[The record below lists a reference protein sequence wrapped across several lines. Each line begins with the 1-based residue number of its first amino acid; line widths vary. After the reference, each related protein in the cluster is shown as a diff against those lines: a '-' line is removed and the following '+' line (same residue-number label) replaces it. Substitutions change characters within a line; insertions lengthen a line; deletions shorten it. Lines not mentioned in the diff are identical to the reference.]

1 MKHIRLPLS
10 LLLALSLLP
19 SCKPASDSAAEE
31 SRRLLEQAQMD
42 NARQAAELQQRSD
55 DLQQQLA
62 DLQKTLQEKET
73 AELKTRLE
81 SIRQENERLA
91 ADAQAARQKS
101 LSLAEELE
109 RSKLPRALPYLPPS
123 APAVPQQPWTTPDDD
138 YSLFYDSLRPHGKW
152 VEVDGYG
159 YAFRPGLADRPNW
172 RPYVDGRWAWTDQG
186 WAWDSN
192 EPFGW
197 ACYHYGRWVQVS
209 RHGWLW
215 VPGRE
220 WAPAW
225 VSWRYGDDCVGWAPL
240 PPGAGRTAVGHDC
253 DVQYGLGPSSYT
265 FINAGNFG
273 RTSYVNVSLSVTSIT
288 RLFQQTLNVT
298 RIVPSNHGSVFT
310 QRGGPDLDWVQ
321 KRCGSPVV
329 RAPVHFKD
337 RLDRAPDFRR
347 GHDHG
352 HPGFNAAPLE
362 IVRGKSKP
370 GTPLIAERIQ
380 QPIMIDAWKDVPE
393 DRRASLKEAMLRQ
406 AKLPQPRPALA
417 DTPKQSEPALQ
428 PRQPGME
435 PPTRTPG
442 IPGGDHPTLP
452 VTVEAGRNP
461 ERPEIP
467 ATPGSRPGSPDMG
480 KGGRFPHEPGKGRLE
495 DPRRPGSIQPQPGKE
510 VQARHNTAEAEAMKA
525 REEQAA
531 RQQQELALR
540 QAAMDA
546 QRAQAAEQERQNLER
561 RQEMQS
567 RMERQRQDLEKS
579 RQEKLTEENR
589 SREMQFRRQQEE
601 MAAKQ
606 AEVEARKKQEETAM
620 AARQQEAAQ
629 LQQQAE
635 AMKAREDAAKREA
648 EMQEQRGRET
658 EMKARQEAA
667 ERQQKMEQQRQMQE
681 AAERQREAAERAQ
694 REAMERA
701 QQEAAMRAAQEAAER
716 AQREAME
723 RAQQEAAMRAAQEA
737 AERQREAAERAQRE
751 AMERAQ
757 REAAERQREM
767 QRQQQEEARRQA
779 EEAARRQAEEAAR
792 RQAEEAARRQAE
804 EAARRA
810 AEEAGKQQGQ

>member
-10 LLLALSLLP
+10 LLLALSILP

-62 DLQKTLQEKET
+62 DLQKALQEKET
-73 AELKTRLE
+73 AELKARLE

-109 RSKLPRALPYLPPS
+109 RSKLPRALPYVPPS

-209 RHGWLW
+209 RQGWLW

-321 KRCGSPVV
+321 KRCGAPVV

-380 QPIMIDAWKDVPE
+380 QPVMIDAWKDVPE
-393 DRRASLKEAMLRQ
+393 DRRAFLKEVMLRQ

-417 DTPKQSEPALQ
+417 DTPRQSEPAPQ
-428 PRQPGME
+428 PNEPGTE
-435 PPTRTPG
+435 PPSRTPG
-442 IPGGDHPTLP
+442 IPGGDQPTLP
-452 VTVEAGRNP
+452 VTVETGRNP
-461 ERPEIP
+461 ERHELP

-480 KGGRFPHEPGKGRLE
+480 KGGRFTHEPGKGRLE
-495 DPRRPGSIQPQPGKE
+495 DHRWHGSIQPQSGKE
-510 VQARHNTAEAEAMKA
+510 AQERGNTAEAVAMKA
-525 REEQAA
+525 REEEAA

-546 QRAQAAEQERQNLER
+546 QRAQDAEQERQNLER

-567 RMERQRQDLEKS
+567 QMERQRQDLEKS

-589 SREMQFRRQQEE
+589 SREMQFGRQQEE

-629 LQQQAE
+629 LQQQQAE
-635 AMKAREDAAKREA
+635 AMKAREQAAKREA
-648 EMQEQRGRET
+648 EMQ
-658 EMKARQEAA
+658 ARQEAG
-667 ERQQKMEQQRQMQE
+667 
-681 AAERQREAAERAQ
+681 ERAQ
-694 REAMERA
+694 REAMEKA

-716 AQREAME
+716 
-723 RAQQEAAMRAAQEA
+723 
-737 AERQREAAERAQRE
+737 
-751 AMERAQ
+751 Q

-792 RQAEEAARRQAE
+792 R
-804 EAARRA
+804 A

>member
-1 MKHIRLPLS
+1 MKHILLPLS

-31 SRRLLEQAQMD
+31 SNRILEQAQMEQ
-42 NARQAAELQQRSD
+42 ARQAAELQQRSD

-62 DLQKTLQEKET
+62 DLQKVLQEKET
-73 AELKTRLE
+73 AELKARLE

-109 RSKLPRALPYLPPS
+109 RSKLPRALPYVPLS
-123 APAVPQQPWTTPDDD
+123 APAAPQHPWTTPDDN
-138 YSLFYDSLRPHGKW
+138 YSLFYESLRPHGKW

-159 YAFRPGLADRPNW
+159 YAFRPGLANRPNW
-172 RPYVDGRWAWTDQG
+172 RPYVDGRWTWTDQG

-240 PPGAGRTAVGHDC
+240 PPGAGRKSVGHDC
-253 DVQYGLGPSSYT
+253 DVQFGLGPSSYT

-273 RTSYVNVSLSVTSIT
+273 RTSYVNVSLSITSIT

-321 KRCGSPVV
+321 KHCESPVV
-329 RAPVHFKD
+329 RAPVYFRD

-352 HPGFNAAPLE
+352 HPGFDAAPLE
-362 IVRGKSKP
+362 IVQGKSKP
-370 GTPLIAERIQ
+370 GTPLITERIQ
-380 QPIMIDAWKDVPE
+380 QPVMIDAWKDVPVE
-393 DRRASLKEAMLRQ
+393 RRQTLKEVMLRQ
-406 AKLPQPRPALA
+406 AQLPQPRPALA
-417 DTPKQSEPALQ
+417 DTPRQVEPALQ
-428 PRQPGME
+428 LKQPGTDSSTQA
-435 PPTRTPG
+435 PSP
-442 IPGGDHPTLP
+442 PGGVQPTLP
-452 VTVEAGRNP
+452 FSIETGRNP
-461 ERPEIP
+461 ERPEFP
-467 ATPGSRPGSPDMG
+467 ATPGSRLGSPDMNQ
-480 KGGRFPHEPGKGRLE
+480 GGRFTQEPGKGRLE
-495 DPRRPGSIQPQPGKE
+495 DHRRLGSNQPQPGKE
-510 VQARHNTAEAEAMKA
+510 VHESGNNVESEMMKA
-525 REEQAA
+525 REEQ
-531 RQQQELALR
+531 
-540 QAAMDA
+540 
-546 QRAQAAEQERQNLER
+546 
-561 RQEMQS
+561 
-567 RMERQRQDLEKS
+567 
-579 RQEKLTEENR
+579 
-589 SREMQFRRQQEE
+589 
-601 MAAKQ
+601 
-606 AEVEARKKQEETAM
+606 

-629 LQQQAE
+629 LQQQQAE
-635 AMKAREDAAKREA
+635 AMKAREEDAKREA

-658 EMKARQEAA
+658 EMKAQQEAA
-667 ERQQKMEQQRQMQE
+667 MRAAQE

-694 REAMERA
+694 REAMEKA
-701 QQEAAMRAAQEAAER
+701 QQEAAMRAAQEAAERQREAAER

-757 REAAERQREM
+757 QEAAERQREM

-779 EEAARRQAEEAAR
+779 EEAARRQAEEAA
-792 RQAEEAARRQAE
+792 Q
-804 EAARRA
+804 RA